1 MGKKGDELCITVKSF
16 AEAGGKKKREKG
28 GSKLR
33 CFRPLNR
40 LLTQEESVLESHDP
54 QLMNHA

>member
-16 AEAGGKKKREKG
+16 AEAGKKREKG

-33 CFRPLNR
+33 CFRPLSR
-40 LLTQEESVLESHDP
+40 LLTQEESVLERHDP